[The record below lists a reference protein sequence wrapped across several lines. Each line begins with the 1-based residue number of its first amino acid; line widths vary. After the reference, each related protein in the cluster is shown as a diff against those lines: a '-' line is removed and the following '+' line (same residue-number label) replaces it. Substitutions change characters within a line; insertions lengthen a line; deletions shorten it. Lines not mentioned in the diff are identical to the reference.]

1 MTESQ
6 IPASDGA
13 NQPEA
18 VDDAARPS
26 EILPR
31 RSRPGYRSP
40 EPGWSQKLG
49 EWSPLVAAMLR
60 STVGLVAF
68 VGVML
73 AMPVH
78 IATPFLVG
86 MSLLMVVG
94 GVVATLKVTRQEPA
108 LRPVGRIFAAVAA
121 GIVVVAFAIAAAVGV
136 GAFAPRIE
144 FGPPRPAPPPVD
156 DGTIRF
162 ESAP

>member
-1 MTESQ
+1 MTESN
-6 IPASDGA
+6 PTASDA
-13 NQPEA
+13 VNQPEA
-18 VDDAARPS
+18 VDDADLPS
-26 EILPR
+26 ELLPR

-108 LRPVGRIFAAVAA
+108 LRAVGRIFAAVAA
-121 GIVVVAFAIAAAVGV
+121 GIVVVAFAVAAVV
-136 GAFAPRIE
+136 G
-144 FGPPRPAPPPVD
+144 VD